1 MPEQVV
7 IDFTDAQWVRVVRA
21 LGFHG
26 IDPVTTDTVA
36 SWFRDSIKNVV
47 QSQESNTEYDTMR
60 RTQATDKAADSWA

>member
-1 MPEQVV
+1 LPEQVV

-21 LGFHG
+21 LQLHG
-26 IDPVTTDTVA
+26 IDPVTTDAVA

-60 RTQATDKAADSWA
+60 RTQAVDKAADSWA